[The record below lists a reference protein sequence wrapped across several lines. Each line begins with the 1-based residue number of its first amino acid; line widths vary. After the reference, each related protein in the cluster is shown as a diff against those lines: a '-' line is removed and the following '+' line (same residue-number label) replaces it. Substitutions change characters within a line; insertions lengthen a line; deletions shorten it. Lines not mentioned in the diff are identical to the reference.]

1 MNGILAVLLT
11 SKALYF
17 MAFCLGL
24 LFVGS
29 LSVLLFLVVLE
40 RRTIENEIHQTQ

>member
-17 MAFCLGL
+17 MAFCLGTL
-24 LFVGS
+24 LAAS
-29 LSVLLFLVVLE
+29 MAVLLFLIVLE
-40 RRTIENEIHQTQ
+40 RRAIESEIK